1 MSATEFVKELESL
14 PRTERA
20 NVAKRVLKTLCPN
33 DTTVERIMRRIE
45 NPDIPEDV
53 WRGIEDAEDDRLV
66 DMEVALNE
74 RPPDRE

>member
-1 MSATEFVKELESL
+1 MSATEFVKGLESL

-33 DTTVERIMRRIE
+33 DKTVERIMRRIE

>member
-1 MSATEFVKELESL
+1 
-14 PRTERA
+14 
-20 NVAKRVLKTLCPN
+20 
-33 DTTVERIMRRIE
+33 MRRIE

-74 RPPDRE
+74 RPPGRE